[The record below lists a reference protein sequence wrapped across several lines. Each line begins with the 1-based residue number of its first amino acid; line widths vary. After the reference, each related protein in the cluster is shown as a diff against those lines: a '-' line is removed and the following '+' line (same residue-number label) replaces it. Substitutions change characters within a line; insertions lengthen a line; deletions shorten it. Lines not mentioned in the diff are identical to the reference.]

1 MTDKNRIDSFFTELR
16 QSVLG
21 DVLTDDVARIL
32 YSTDASIYQVR
43 PHGVFIPRS
52 VDDVQKAVALAAR
65 HRVPILP
72 RGGGT
77 SLAGQAVNEA
87 LVIDLTRHLDQIIEV
102 NREEKWVRA
111 QTGISLGTLNA
122 HLKPLGLKFGPDP
135 ASGSRA
141 ALGGIVGN
149 NSSGSHSILYGMT
162 ADHLLAAEVILSDGS
177 RVEFAPRSEDE
188 LVALQAGAG
197 LEAEIY
203 RRMLALVRD
212 PANLEVIRSRTPR
225 HWRRC
230 GGYNL
235 DRLTDGQG
243 LSFRWPYDPRFNLA
257 KIICGSEGTLGV
269 VTEVT
274 LNLVD
279 VPKMTGLSVVHF
291 AGLRPALDA
300 VPVMLELNPT
310 AIELVDRHWLK
321 LVEHAPQ
328 YAKLTESFVQGNPD
342 CILITE
348 FYGETSDEIVAQQR
362 RLATHLAERGVP
374 VQAITDV
381 NEPDAIDIVW
391 KVRNTGFGILM
402 GMRGDVKPL
411 TIIDD
416 AAVPPEHLSD
426 YIPQLEAYCR
436 ETLGHDIAYFAHA
449 SAGCLHVHS
458 LLNAKLGSDVAKLPQ
473 IVAYAG
479 GLLRQYGGVLSSE
492 HGDGRLRSWLNPE
505 FFGPELYGLFEQVKA
520 IFDPHNLFNP
530 GDIVGAPAM
539 TEHLR
544 FGPAYHALPLTPL
557 LDFRDEQGFDR
568 AVELCNGTAAC
579 RQLTGTMCP
588 TFRATR
594 DEGLSTRGRAN
605 VLRAAI
611 SGAIAFDSPEVRG
624 TLDLCVSCKACKTE
638 CPSAV
643 DMARLKAEYQGQYYR
658 THALPLRSRFFAH
671 FDDLSRLAGGPL
683 APIANA
689 VLQNRFA
696 RGVVD
701 NVLHLAPQRALPR
714 FARQT
719 FDAWVRQRRS
729 NSRDGARRQ
738 LILLVDTVHT
748 YNEPEVAR
756 AALRVLEA
764 AGFDVVVAPFHDVG
778 RPAMSKGALSI
789 AKRKV
794 SKALDWLA
802 PHASAGKPIVGLE
815 PSDVS
820 MLVDDALMLWPD
832 DARARSV
839 AKTATTL
846 EECLWRELKVGRLE
860 GVFRPQVGNILLHG
874 HCHQK
879 ALFGTR
885 HSEELLSSL
894 GYSVLE
900 AGSACCGMAGSFG
913 YEAEHLDLSLRMG
926 ELTLFPAVRKQSEDA
941 LIVAAGVSC
950 HEQIA
955 QGTGRRALHP
965 AEVLERALA

>member
-1 MTDKNRIDSFFTELR
+1 MLNSSQVDAFMADLR
-16 QSVLG
+16 RAVYG
-21 DVLTDDVARIL
+21 DVRSDDISRIL
-32 YSTDASIYQVR
+32 YSTDASIYQVK
-43 PHGVFIPRS
+43 PYGVFIPRS
-52 VDDVQKAVALAAR
+52 ADDVQAAITLAAQ

-77 SLAGQAVNEA
+77 SLAGQAVNAA
-87 LVIDLTRHLDQIIEV
+87 LVIDTTRHLDRILEV

-111 QTGISLGTLNA
+111 QVGLSLGALNA
-122 HLKPLGLKFGPDP
+122 HLKPMGLKFGPDP

-141 ALGGIVGN
+141 VLGGIVGN

-162 ADHLLAAEVILSDGS
+162 ADHLLAAQVILADGS
-177 RVEFAPRSEDE
+177 RVEFTPRSEAE
-188 LVALQAGAG
+188 LAAFAEGDG
-197 LEAEIY
+197 FEADIY
-203 RRMLALVRD
+203 RRTLALVRD
-212 PANLEVIRSRTPR
+212 PHNLEVIRSHTPR

-243 LSFRWPYDPRFNLA
+243 LSFRWPFDPRFNLA
-257 KIICGSEGTLGV
+257 RLICGSEGTLGF

-274 LNLVD
+274 LGLVD
-279 VPKMTGLSVVHF
+279 VPKRTGLSVVHF
-291 AGLRPALDA
+291 SELRAALDA
-300 VPVMLELNPT
+300 VPVLLELNPT

-321 LVEHAPQ
+321 LVENAPK
-328 YAKLTESFVQGNPD
+328 YARLTEGFVQGRPD

-348 FYGETSDEIVAQQR
+348 FYGEDEDEIRAQQR
-362 RLATHLAERGVP
+362 RLADHLQARGVP
-374 VQAITDV
+374 VEAITDV
-381 NEPDAIDIVW
+381 TEPDAIETVW

-411 TIIDD
+411 SIIDD
-416 AAVPPEHLSD
+416 AAVPPERLSE

-436 ETLGHDIAYFAHA
+436 DTLGHDIAYFAHA

-458 LLNAKLGSDVAKLPQ
+458 LLNPKLASDVARLPQ

-505 FFGPELYGLFEQVKA
+505 FFGPELYGLFEQVKS

-530 GDIVGAPAM
+530 GDIVGAGAM
-539 TEHLR
+539 TENLR
-544 FGPAYHALPLTPL
+544 FGGAYHVAPLTPT

-579 RQLTGTMCP
+579 RQLSGTMCP

-594 DEGLSTRGRAN
+594 DEALSTRGRAN

-611 SGAIAFDSPEVRG
+611 SGGIGFDSPQVYE

-643 DMARLKAEYQGQYYR
+643 DMARLKAEYMGQYYR
-658 THALPLRSRFFAH
+658 THSLPLRSRFFSH
-671 FDDLSRLAGGPL
+671 FDDLSRLAAGPL

-689 VLQNRFA
+689 VLQNPLA
-696 RGVVD
+696 RGLVNRVVR
-701 NVLHLAPQRALPR
+701 LAPQRSLPR
-714 FARQT
+714 FAGQT
-719 FDAWVRQRRS
+719 FDSWLKRRASATSGAVRRP
-729 NSRDGARRQ
+729 
-738 LILLVDTVHT
+738 LILIVDTVHT
-748 YNEPEVAR
+748 YNEPDVAR

-764 AGFDVVVAPFHDVG
+764 VGFSVVVAPFHDVG
-778 RPAMSKGALSI
+778 RPAMSKGNLGLAKQRVTRAL
-789 AKRKV
+789 A
-794 SKALDWLA
+794 WLA
-802 PHASAGKPIVGLE
+802 HHAAAGTPIVSLE

-820 MLVDDALMLWPD
+820 MLIDDSVALFPD
-832 DARARSV
+832 DPRAKQV
-839 AKTATTL
+839 AGLTL
-846 EECLWRELKVGRLE
+846 TFEDCLWRELQAGRLA
-860 GVFRPQVGNILLHG
+860 GLFSPQSGDVLLHG

-879 ALFGTR
+879 ALGGTP
-885 HSEELLSSL
+885 HSQELLASL
-894 GYSVLE
+894 GYRVAE

-926 ELTLFPAVRKQSEDA
+926 ELTLFPAVRAQKASA

-955 QGTGRRALHP
+955 QGTGRTALHP
-965 AEVLERALA
+965 AQVLDRALA

>member
-177 RVEFAPRSEDE
+177 RVEFAPRSEDD

-257 KIICGSEGTLGV
+257 KIICGSEGTLGI

-279 VPKMTGLSVVHF
+279 VPKLTGLSVVHF
-291 AGLRPALDA
+291 DGLRPALDA

-362 RLATHLAERGVP
+362 RLAAHLAERGVP

-391 KVRNTGFGILM
+391 KVRNTGFGIL
-402 GMRGDVKPL
+402 
-411 TIIDD
+411 I
-416 AAVPPEHLSD
+416 AVSGLVFK
-426 YIPQLEAYCR
+426 
-436 ETLGHDIAYFAHA
+436 T
-449 SAGCLHVHS
+449 
-458 LLNAKLGSDVAKLPQ
+458 LNA
-473 IVAYAG
+473 
-479 GLLRQYGGVLSSE
+479 
-492 HGDGRLRSWLNPE
+492 
-505 FFGPELYGLFEQVKA
+505 
-520 IFDPHNLFNP
+520 
-530 GDIVGAPAM
+530 
-539 TEHLR
+539 
-544 FGPAYHALPLTPL
+544 
-557 LDFRDEQGFDR
+557 
-568 AVELCNGTAAC
+568 
-579 RQLTGTMCP
+579 
-588 TFRATR
+588 
-594 DEGLSTRGRAN
+594 
-605 VLRAAI
+605 
-611 SGAIAFDSPEVRG
+611 
-624 TLDLCVSCKACKTE
+624 
-638 CPSAV
+638 
-643 DMARLKAEYQGQYYR
+643 
-658 THALPLRSRFFAH
+658 
-671 FDDLSRLAGGPL
+671 
-683 APIANA
+683 
-689 VLQNRFA
+689 
-696 RGVVD
+696 
-701 NVLHLAPQRALPR
+701 
-714 FARQT
+714 
-719 FDAWVRQRRS
+719 
-729 NSRDGARRQ
+729 
-738 LILLVDTVHT
+738 
-748 YNEPEVAR
+748 
-756 AALRVLEA
+756 
-764 AGFDVVVAPFHDVG
+764 
-778 RPAMSKGALSI
+778 
-789 AKRKV
+789 
-794 SKALDWLA
+794 
-802 PHASAGKPIVGLE
+802 
-815 PSDVS
+815 
-820 MLVDDALMLWPD
+820 
-832 DARARSV
+832 
-839 AKTATTL
+839 
-846 EECLWRELKVGRLE
+846 
-860 GVFRPQVGNILLHG
+860 VFRPP
-874 HCHQK
+874 
-879 ALFGTR
+879 
-885 HSEELLSSL
+885 SEGLASSGAATYWGQDLGAIEDLMKSIGLS
-894 GYSVLE
+894 
-900 AGSACCGMAGSFG
+900 
-913 YEAEHLDLSLRMG
+913 
-926 ELTLFPAVRKQSEDA
+926 
-941 LIVAAGVSC
+941 
-950 HEQIA
+950 
-955 QGTGRRALHP
+955 
-965 AEVLERALA
+965 

>member
-1 MTDKNRIDSFFTELR
+1 MPDHDKINAFMQALRGIVQGEVRTDAVSR
-16 QSVLG
+16 V
-21 DVLTDDVARIL
+21 L
-32 YSTDASIYQVR
+32 YSTDASIYQVEPYGVLIPR
-43 PHGVFIPRS
+43 TVEDVQAAITLAAEHGVP
-52 VDDVQKAVALAAR
+52 V
-65 HRVPILP
+65 LP

-77 SLAGQAVNEA
+77 SLAGQAVNAA
-87 LVIDLTRHLDQIIEV
+87 LVIDATRHLDQILEV
-102 NREEKWVRA
+102 NREERWVRA
-111 QTGISLGTLNA
+111 QAGLTLGALNT
-122 HLKPLGLKFGPDP
+122 HLQPLGLKFGPDP

-141 ALGGIVGN
+141 VLGGIVGN
-149 NSSGSHSILYGMT
+149 NSSGSHSILYGMV
-162 ADHLLAAEVILSDGS
+162 ADHLRSAEVVLADGS
-177 RVEFAPRSEDE
+177 RALFGPRSEAE
-188 LVALQAGAG
+188 LVMLQNQPGF
-197 LEAEIY
+197 EAEIY

-212 PANLEVIRSRTPR
+212 PQHLAIIRANTPR

-243 LSFRWPYDPRFNLA
+243 LSFRWPYDERFNLA
-257 KIICGSEGTLGV
+257 KLICGSEGTLGF

-279 VPKMTGLSVVHF
+279 VPKRTGLSVVHF
-291 AGLRPALDA
+291 GSLRAALDA

-310 AIELVDRHWLK
+310 AIELVDRYWLK
-321 LVEHAPQ
+321 LVENAPK
-328 YAKLTESFVQGNPD
+328 YARLTEGFIQGKPD

-348 FYGETSDEIVAQQR
+348 FYGDNENEIAAQQQ
-362 RLATHLAERGVP
+362 RLAAHLRQRNVP

-381 NEPDAIDIVW
+381 TEPGAIETVW

-416 AAVPPEHLSD
+416 AAVPPERLSE
-426 YIPQLEAYCR
+426 YIPQLETYCR
-436 ETLGHDIAYFAHA
+436 ETLGHEIAYFAHA

-458 LLNAKLGSDVAKLPQ
+458 LLNPKLASDVAKLPE

-520 IFDPHNLFNP
+520 IFDPHDLFNP
-530 GDIVGAPAM
+530 GNIVRAGAM

-544 FGPAYHALPLTPL
+544 FGPTYRAVPLKPM
-557 LDFRDEQGFDR
+557 LDFRGEQGFDR
-568 AVELCNGTAAC
+568 AIELCNGTAAC

-594 DEGLSTRGRAN
+594 DERLNTRGRAN

-611 SGAIAFDSPEVRG
+611 SGQVKFDEVG
-624 TLDLCVSCKACKTE
+624 VYDTLDLCVSCKACKTE

-643 DMARLKAEYQGQYYR
+643 DMARLKAEYLGQYYQS
-658 THALPLRSRFFAH
+658 HQLPLRSRFFAH
-671 FDDLSRLAGGPL
+671 FADLSRLAAGTL
-683 APIANA
+683 APLSNA
-689 VLQNRFA
+689 LLQTPWIRVIINRVL
-696 RGVVD
+696 G
-701 NVLHLAPQRALPR
+701 LAPQRPFPR
-714 FARQT
+714 FAGQT
-719 FDAWVRQRRS
+719 FGAWLRERGAQATTGRSVVLVVDA
-729 NSRDGARRQ
+729 
-738 LILLVDTVHT
+738 VHA
-748 YNEPEVAR
+748 YNAPDVAR
-756 AALRVLEA
+756 AAWRVLKA
-764 AGFDVVVAPFHDVG
+764 AGFAVILAPFHDVG
-778 RPAMSKGALSI
+778 RAAMSKGAL
-789 AKRKV
+789 
-794 SKALDWLA
+794 ALARRRVLAALTWLA
-802 PHASAGKPIVGLE
+802 PHAQSGTPIVALE

-820 MLVDDALMLWPD
+820 MLTDDALALLPD
-832 DARARSV
+832 DSRAAVV
-839 AKTATTL
+839 AGATLSL
-846 EECLWRELKVGRLE
+846 EECLWREGQVGRLA
-860 GVFRPQVGNILLHG
+860 GVFKPQQGEILLHG

-879 ALFGTR
+879 ALTGTR
-885 HSEELLSSL
+885 AAEALLASL
-894 GYSVLE
+894 GYRVKE

-913 YEAEHLDLSLRMG
+913 YEAEHVELSLQMG
-926 ELTLFPAVRKQSEDA
+926 EVTLFPAVRAQSPEA

-965 AEVLERALA
+965 AEVLERAVT